1 MKVAMKMSSGTVFLA
16 ALWLGWISCG
26 GHVPQTA
33 APFLSDGRYDSEF
46 PNRNVSHQLKDISES
61 IKLLNSIAY
70 YKSYVFPENSR
81 IRPAD
86 INQSTLKNDATQQIY
101 FTNTASGTGC
111 IISND
116 GSKLLLLTCAHI
128 IDFPDTI
135 IKYQNSDNLKK
146 EFVQSISFKE
156 KQTNYASDLPS
167 SGEFEVVASDENA
180 DIALLGQKFIDGQ
193 FHNIPVFSYPLGNAK
208 DLEWGSFV
216 YLLGF
221 PRGYKMVTTGIVSDP
236 NRGKDG
242 SFLLD
247 ALFNRGFSGGIVLA
261 IRDGVPNFEWVGIA
275 RSAAAEYDLKIK
287 PPEHFDL
294 TKYDDH
300 LPYHGDFFVEQ
311 DVEIQ
316 YGITHIIPMENIRK
330 FLSQNALKIRSAGYT
345 LPQATNIDSKKNK

>member
-1 MKVAMKMSSGTVFLA
+1 MRMSRGTVFLVS
-16 ALWLGWISCG
+16 LWLGWISCG
-26 GHVPQTA
+26 GHMTQTA
-33 APFLSDGRYDSEF
+33 IPILSDGRYDSEF
-46 PNRNVSHQLKDISES
+46 PNRDVSRQLKDIVES
-61 IKLLNSIAY
+61 IKLLNSVAY
-70 YKSYVFPENSR
+70 YKSFVFPENSR
-81 IRPAD
+81 IRPTE
-86 INQSTLKNDATQQIY
+86 INQNTLKDKTIQQIY
-101 FTNTASGTGC
+101 FSKTASGTGC
-111 IISND
+111 IIFND

-167 SGEFEVVASDENA
+167 SGEFEIVASDENA
-180 DIALLGQKFIDGQ
+180 DIALLGQKFTDGK
-193 FHNIPVFSYPLGNAK
+193 FHNIPVFNYPSGKAK
-208 DLEWGSFV
+208 ELEWGSFV

-261 IRDGVPNFEWVGIA
+261 VRDGVPNFEWVGIA
-275 RSAAAEYDLKIK
+275 RSAAAEYDLKVK

-300 LPYHGDFFVEQ
+300 LPYHGDLFVDQ
-311 DVEIQ
+311 QVEIQ
-316 YGITHIIPMENIRK
+316 YGITHIVPMETIQK
-330 FLSQNALKIRSAGYT
+330 FLRQNESKIRAAGYAI
-345 LPQATNIDSKKNK
+345 PQAMKTDSPTDK